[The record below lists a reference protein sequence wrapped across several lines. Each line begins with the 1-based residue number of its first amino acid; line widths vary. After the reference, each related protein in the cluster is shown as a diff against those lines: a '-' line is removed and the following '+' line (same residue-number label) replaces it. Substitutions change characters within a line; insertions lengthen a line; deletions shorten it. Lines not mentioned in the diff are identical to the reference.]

1 MHINCRLH
9 EYARNSRGKLCKNK
23 KNNIIKH
30 NFNILQNC
38 GNSEFHLFSR
48 NEKLPPAL
56 EEQQQTQELCT
67 LACMGTSATQLHLP
81 AHPRLPQSGGESV
94 VSAEETLHTKLGQ
107 NEKRSTCV

>member
-23 KNNIIKH
+23 KNIIKH

-67 LACMGTSATQLHLP
+67 FACMGTSATQRTPP
-81 AHPRLPQSGGESV
+81 ATDRRTESV